1 MLRMNGFTTKVLHT
15 RYPKKDVHGA
25 LRPPL
30 YDSVAFEFENA
41 SAIQQAFEGKLPAH
55 TYSRISNPTVEDFE
69 TKMRGLCD
77 ARGVIAVS
85 SGMAAITNVML
96 ALCSAGSNIVSS
108 RHLFG
113 NTVSLFEKTLG
124 DWGLE
129 VRYADMNDAESIQ
142 GKIDDHTRAVYL
154 ESITNPQLE
163 VADIAIVS
171 RCAQKAGV
179 PLVLDGTLTTPY
191 LFRSR
196 EYNVDVE
203 VISTTKYISGGATG
217 VGGVIIDNGIFDWS
231 KSPKISPFTER
242 YGPFAFLAKLRREV
256 FRNCGS
262 CMAPH
267 HAWMNTLGLETLA
280 LRIRQSCDNAMEIAR
295 FLTQQPKVKAVN
307 YPGLPTSVTHST
319 ASAQFRK
326 GYGGLLTFGLENK
339 EQCFRFIDSLGIIR
353 NATNLNDNKSLIIH
367 PASTIFGEYSD
378 EERKGMDIADNMLRL
393 SVGIED
399 REDLLDDLQKGLEN
413 I

>member
-1 MLRMNGFTTKVLHT
+1 MKGFTTKVLHT

-41 SAIQQAFEGKLPAH
+41 AGIQQAFEGRIPAH

-69 TKMRGLCD
+69 TRMRVLTGSC
-77 ARGVIAVS
+77 GVIAVS

-113 NTVSLFEKTLG
+113 NTISLFEKTLG

-129 VRYADMNDAESIQ
+129 VRYADMNDSGSIESM
-142 GKIDDHTRAVYL
+142 IDERTRALYL

-163 VADIAIVS
+163 VADISVVS
-171 RCAQKAGV
+171 RCAEKSGV

-191 LFRSR
+191 LLKSR
-196 EYNVDVE
+196 DYKVAVE

-217 VGGVIIDNGIFDWS
+217 VGGVIIDNGLFDWT
-231 KSPKISPFTER
+231 KAPKISPLTGR
-242 YGPFAFLAKLRREV
+242 YGQYAFLAKLRREV

-280 LRIRQSCDNAMEIAR
+280 LRIRRSCDNAMEIAR
-295 FLTQQPKVKAVN
+295 FLAEQPKVKAVN
-307 YPGLPTSVTHST
+307 YPGLPTSASHST
-319 ASAQFRK
+319 ASAQLKR
-326 GYGGLLTFGLENK
+326 GYGGLLAFELGSK
-339 EQCFRFIDSLGIIR
+339 EQCFRFIDSLEIIR

-367 PASTIFGEYSD
+367 PASTIFGEYS
-378 EERKGMDIADNMLRL
+378 EKERQGMDIADNLLRL

-399 REDLLDDLQKGLEN
+399 QEDLLDDLQKGIES

>member
-1 MLRMNGFTTKVLHT
+1 MKGFTTKALHT

-30 YDSVAFEFENA
+30 YDSVAFEFE
-41 SAIQQAFEGKLPAH
+41 SAERIQEAFEGKLPAH

-69 TKMRGLCD
+69 TKIRILTGS
-77 ARGVIAVS
+77 RGVIALS

-113 NTVSLFEKTLG
+113 NTISLFEKTLG

-129 VRYADMNDAESIQ
+129 VRYADMNSPGSIESR
-142 GKIDDHTRAVYL
+142 IDEETRVLYL
-154 ESITNPQLE
+154 ETITNPQLE
-163 VADIAIVS
+163 VADISVVS
-171 RCAQKAGV
+171 ACAERAGI

-191 LFRSR
+191 LFSSR
-196 EYNVDVE
+196 DYGVAVE
-203 VISTTKYISGGATG
+203 VVSTTKYVSGGATG
-217 VGGVIIDNGIFDWS
+217 VGGIVIDNGLFDWS
-231 KSPKISPFTER
+231 RSSKISPLTGQ
-242 YGPFAFLAKLRREV
+242 YGQFAFLAKLRREV

-280 LRIRQSCDNAMEIAR
+280 LRIQKSCDNAMEIAR
-295 FLTQQPKVKAVN
+295 FLAGQEKIRGVN
-307 YPGLPTSVTHST
+307 YPGLPTSQSHAV
-319 ASAQFRK
+319 AARQFNGRF
-326 GYGGLLTFGLENK
+326 GGLVAFELEDR

-367 PASTIFGEYSD
+367 PASTIFSEYSVQ
-378 EERKGMDIADNMLRL
+378 ERRDMGIADNMLRL
-393 SVGIED
+393 SVGIEEL
-399 REDLLDDLQKGLEN
+399 EDLTDDIKNGIES

>member
-1 MLRMNGFTTKVLHT
+1 MRGFTTKALHT

-41 SAIQQAFEGKLPAH
+41 GQIQQAFEGRVPAH

-69 TKMRGLCD
+69 QRMRVLTESL
-77 ARGVIAVS
+77 GVIAVS
-85 SGMAAITNVML
+85 SGMAAITNVIL
-96 ALCSAGSNIVSS
+96 ALASAGTNIVSS

-113 NTVSLFEKTLG
+113 NTVSLFEKTLA

-129 VRYADMNDAESIQ
+129 VRYADMSRPDDIQ
-142 GKIDDHTRAVYL
+142 GKIDENTRALYL

-163 VADIAIVS
+163 VVDILAVS
-171 RCAQKAGV
+171 QCAREFAL
-179 PLVLDGTLTTPY
+179 PLVLDGTLTTPF
-191 LFRSR
+191 LFKSR
-196 EYNVDVE
+196 EYGVAVE
-203 VISTTKYISGGATG
+203 VISATKYISGGATG
-217 VGGVIIDNGIFDWS
+217 VGGVIIDNGLFDWRR
-231 KSPKISPFTER
+231 SPKISTLSKQ
-242 YGPFAFLAKLRREV
+242 YGRFAFLAKLRREV

-280 LRIRQSCDNAMEIAR
+280 LRIQHSCNNAMDIAR
-295 FLTQQPKVKAVN
+295 FLSKQPNIHAVN
-307 YPGLPTSVTHST
+307 YPGLSTSEYHAIAST
-319 ASAQFRK
+319 QFKDRF
-326 GYGGLLTFGLENK
+326 GGLVTFELQDK
-339 EQCFRFIDSLGIIR
+339 EQCFRFIDNLEIIR

-367 PASTIFGEYSD
+367 PASTIFGEYSPR
-378 EERKGMDIADNMLRL
+378 ERREMGVPESMLRL

-399 REDLLDDLQKGLEN
+399 REDLIMDMQRGLESL
-413 I
+413 

>member
-1 MLRMNGFTTKVLHT
+1 MRGFTTKALHT
-15 RYPKKDVHGA
+15 RYSRKDVHGA

-30 YDSVAFEFENA
+30 YDSVAFEFD
-41 SAIQQAFEGKLPAH
+41 SAAGIQQAFEGKLPAH

-69 TKMRGLCD
+69 QKMRVLTD
-77 ARGVIAVS
+77 SRGVIAVS

-113 NTVSLFEKTLG
+113 NTISLFEKTLG

-129 VRYADMNDAESIQ
+129 IRYADMNDPDSIDSM
-142 GKIDDHTRAVYL
+142 IDEHTRALYL

-163 VADIAIVS
+163 VADISIAS
-171 RCAQKAGV
+171 RCAEKSGV
-179 PLVLDGTLTTPY
+179 PLVLDGTLTTPF

-196 EYNVDVE
+196 DYNVAVE

-217 VGGVIIDNGIFDWS
+217 VGGIIIDNGRYDWK
-231 KSPKISPFTER
+231 KSPKVSPLTGQ
-242 YGPFAFLAKLRREV
+242 YGQYAFLAKLRREV

-280 LRIRQSCDNAMEIAR
+280 LRVRQSCDNAMEIAR
-295 FLTQQPKVKAVN
+295 FLAGQSGARAVN
-307 YPGLPTSVTHST
+307 YPGLPSSGDHAI
-319 ASAQFRK
+319 ASAQFNGRF
-326 GYGGLLTFGLENK
+326 GGLVTFELEDK
-339 EQCFRFIDSLGIIR
+339 EQCFRFIDSLDIIR

-367 PASTIFGEYSD
+367 PASTIFGEYPVH
-378 EERKGMDIADNMLRL
+378 ERQNMGITENMLRL

-399 REDLLDDLQKGLEN
+399 REDLIEDIQKGLEN

>member
-1 MLRMNGFTTKVLHT
+1 MKGFTTKALHT
-15 RYPKKDVHGA
+15 RYSKKDVHGA

-30 YDSVAFEFENA
+30 YDSVAFEFDNA
-41 SAIQQAFEGKLPAH
+41 GQIQQAFEGKLPAH

-69 TKMRGLCD
+69 QKMRVLTD
-77 ARGVIAVS
+77 SLGVIAVS

-96 ALCSAGSNIVSS
+96 ALCSSGSNIVSS

-113 NTVSLFEKTLG
+113 NTISLFEKTLG
-124 DWGLE
+124 DWGFE
-129 VRYADMNDAESIQ
+129 VRYADMNNPDSIESM
-142 GKIDDHTRAVYL
+142 IDEHTRALYL

-163 VADIAIVS
+163 VADISIVS
-171 RCAQKAGV
+171 RCAEKSGV
-179 PLVLDGTLTTPY
+179 PLVLDGTLTTPF

-196 EYNVDVE
+196 DYNIAVE
-203 VISTTKYISGGATG
+203 IISTTKYISGGATG
-217 VGGVIIDNGIFDWS
+217 VGGVIIDNGRFGWK
-231 KSPKISPFTER
+231 KSPKISPLTR
-242 YGPFAFLAKLRREV
+242 QYGQYAFLAKLRREV

-280 LRIRQSCDNAMEIAR
+280 LRIQQSCDNAIEIAR
-295 FLTQQPKVKAVN
+295 FLAEQAKVKAVN
-307 YPGLPTSVTHST
+307 YPGLPTSAYHAI
-319 ASAQFRK
+319 ASAQFK
-326 GYGGLLTFGLENK
+326 GCFGGLVTFELEDK
-339 EQCFRFIDSLGIIR
+339 EQCFRFIDSLEIIR

-367 PASTIFGEYSD
+367 PASTIFGEYPVQ
-378 EERKGMDIADNMLRL
+378 ERQDMGIAENMLRL

-399 REDLLDDLQKGLEN
+399 REDLIMDIQKSLEN

>member
-1 MLRMNGFTTKVLHT
+1 MKGFTTKALHT

-30 YDSVAFEFENA
+30 YDSVAFEFESA
-41 SAIQQAFEGKLPAH
+41 SEIQQAFEGRLPAH

-69 TKMRGLCD
+69 TKMRMLTD
-77 ARGVIAVS
+77 SRGVIAVS

-96 ALCSAGSNIVSS
+96 ALGATGSNIVSS
-108 RHLFG
+108 PHLFG
-113 NTVSLFEKTLG
+113 NTISLFEKTLG

-129 VRYADMNDAESIQ
+129 IRYADMNNPDSILNM
-142 GKIDDHTRAVYL
+142 IDDHTCALYI

-163 VADIAIVS
+163 VADISIVS
-171 RCAQKAGV
+171 QCAEKYGV
-179 PLVLDGTLTTPY
+179 PLVLDGTLTTPF
-191 LFRSR
+191 LFRSKD
-196 EYNVDVE
+196 YNVAVE

-217 VGGVIIDNGIFDWS
+217 VGGVIIDNGRFDWKMSS
-231 KSPKISPFTER
+231 KLSPLVR
-242 YGPFAFLAKLRREV
+242 QYGQYAFLAKLRREV

-295 FLTQQPKVKAVN
+295 FLAEQTKVRSVN
-307 YPGLPTSVTHST
+307 YPGLPTSRYHAV
-319 ASAQFRK
+319 ASAQFK
-326 GYGGLLTFGLENK
+326 GRFGGLVTFELEDK
-339 EQCFRFIDSLGIIR
+339 EQCFSFIDSLQIVR

-367 PASTIFGEYSD
+367 PASTIFSEYSVQKRHD
-378 EERKGMDIADNMLRL
+378 MAIADNMLRL

-399 REDLLDDLQKGLEN
+399 IEDLIDDIQKSLES

>member
-1 MLRMNGFTTKVLHT
+1 MRGFTTKALHT
-15 RYPKKDVHGA
+15 RSPKRDVHGA

-41 SAIQQAFEGKLPAH
+41 NRIQQAFEGKLPAH
-55 TYSRISNPTVEDFE
+55 TYSRITNPTVEDFE
-69 TKMRGLCD
+69 QRMRVL
-77 ARGVIAVS
+77 AESLGVIAVS

-96 ALCSAGSNIVSS
+96 TLASAGTNIVSS

-113 NTVSLFEKTLG
+113 NTISLFDKTLA

-129 VRYADMNDAESIQ
+129 VRYVDMSNEDDIQ
-142 GKIDDHTRAVYL
+142 SRIDENTRALYL

-163 VADIAIVS
+163 VVDISAVS
-171 RCAQKAGV
+171 RCAEKFGV
-179 PLVLDGTLTTPY
+179 PLVLDGTLTTPF

-196 EYNVDVE
+196 DYGVDVE
-203 VISTTKYISGGATG
+203 IISATKYISGGATG
-217 VGGVIIDNGIFDWS
+217 VGGVIIDNGLFDWKKSRKVSSFS
-231 KSPKISPFTER
+231 KQ
-242 YGPFAFLAKLRREV
+242 YGQFAFLARLRREV

-280 LRIRQSCDNAMEIAR
+280 LRIQHSCDNAMGIAR
-295 FLTQQPKVKAVN
+295 FLAGQPKVKAVN
-307 YPGLPTSVTHST
+307 YPGLP
-319 ASAQFRK
+319 ASEYHAIASIQFK
-326 GYGGLLTFGLENK
+326 GRFGGLITFGLQDK
-339 EQCFRFIDSLGIIR
+339 EQCFRFIDNLEIIR

-367 PASTIFGEYSD
+367 PASTIFGEYSAT
-378 EERKGMDIADNMLRL
+378 ERRKMGVPESMLRL

-399 REDLLDDLQKGLEN
+399 REDLIMDIQKSLEN

>member
-1 MLRMNGFTTKVLHT
+1 MKGFTTKVLHT
-15 RYPKKDVHGA
+15 RYSKKDVHGA
-25 LRPPL
+25 LRFPL
-30 YDSVAFEFENA
+30 YDSVAFEFDNA
-41 SAIQQAFEGKLPAH
+41 TGIQQAFEGKLPAH

-69 TKMRGLCD
+69 ARMRTLTD
-77 ARGVIAVS
+77 SRGVVAVS
-85 SGMAAITNVML
+85 SGMAAITNVIL

-113 NTVSLFEKTLG
+113 NTISLFEKTLG
-124 DWGLE
+124 SWGLE
-129 VRYADMNDAESIQ
+129 VRYADMNDSSSIES
-142 GKIDDHTRAVYL
+142 KIDEHTRLLYL

-163 VADIAIVS
+163 VADISIISA
-171 RCAQKAGV
+171 CAEKAGI
-179 PLVLDGTLTTPY
+179 PLVLDGTLTTPF

-196 EYNVDVE
+196 DYRVAVE

-217 VGGVIIDNGIFDWS
+217 VGGVIIDNGLFDWNR
-231 KSPKISPFTER
+231 SPKVAPLAKQ
-242 YGPFAFLAKLRREV
+242 YGQFAFLAKLRREV

-280 LRIRQSCDNAMEIAR
+280 LRIQQSCDNAMAVAG
-295 FLTQQPKVKAVN
+295 FLAGQVKVKSVN
-307 YPGLPTSVTHST
+307 YPGLSTSGSHAV
-319 ASAQFRK
+319 ASAQFK
-326 GYGGLLTFGLENK
+326 GRFGGLVVFLLEDRA
-339 EQCFRFIDSLGIIR
+339 QCFRFIDSLEIIR

-367 PASTIFGEYSD
+367 PASTIFSEYSV
-378 EERKGMDIADNMLRL
+378 EERMDMGIADNMLRL

-399 REDLLDDLQKGLEN
+399 REDLIDDIQKGLEN

>member
-1 MLRMNGFTTKVLHT
+1 MNGFTTKVLHT
-15 RYPKKDVHGA
+15 RFSRKDVHGA

-30 YDSVAFEFENA
+30 YDSVAFEFE
-41 SAIQQAFEGKLPAH
+41 SAAGIQQAFEGKVPAH

-69 TKMRGLCD
+69 TRMRALTGS
-77 ARGVIAVS
+77 RGVIAVS
-85 SGMAAITNVML
+85 SGMAAITNVMI
-96 ALCSAGSNIVSS
+96 ALCSTGSNIVSS

-129 VRYADMNDAESIQ
+129 VRYADMNDPGSIERM
-142 GKIDDHTRAVYL
+142 IDEHTRAVYL

-163 VADIAIVS
+163 VADISMVS
-171 RCAQKAGV
+171 RCAETAGV

-191 LFRSR
+191 LLKSR
-196 EYNVDVE
+196 DYKVAVE

-217 VGGVIIDNGIFDWS
+217 VGGVIIDNGLFDWA
-231 KSPKISPFTER
+231 KAPKVSPLTGR

-280 LRIRQSCDNAMEIAR
+280 LRIRRSCDNAMEIAR
-295 FLTQQPKVKAVN
+295 FLSEQPGVKAVN
-307 YPGLPTSVTHST
+307 YPGLPASESYAIAST
-319 ASAQFRK
+319 QLKR
-326 GYGGLLTFGLENK
+326 GYGGLLTFELEGK
-339 EQCFRFIDSLGIIR
+339 EQCFRFIDNLEIIR

-367 PASTIFGEYSD
+367 PASTIFGEYS
-378 EERKGMDIADNMLRL
+378 EKERQDMEIADNMLRL

-399 REDLLDDLQKGLEN
+399 REDLLVDLQKGIEC